1 MFSCTVRLTS
11 LLRSA
16 INVPT
21 SSKLLQTILV
31 KNNSTNTIPE
41 PTISY
46 SDSALVLSLILPSRQ
61 ETCRFHL
68 NLHTTTVGQ
77 LIDEIQQEDAG
88 IEHVQIFDKKGTLF
102 SKSCGMSSLIQSPFT
117 IQLNRQRTYLFDPIN
132 KLQIKDTI
140 VRQSTTDSSSIED
153 TVATL
158 YYALNVMKIYHV
170 KYAELKAEAD
180 TLTTQLEPLEK
191 MKNKLANKCQRYTSR
206 CIWYGLAA
214 MSFQVG
220 ALAELTWDVYSWDIV
235 EPISYFVAYG
245 SVIAVY
251 AFYLMT
257 RSDFEYLTW
266 SDRLFLR
273 QFYRVAHRHG
283 FDISLYNDLK
293 NRLFLVNTDLARL
306 RAPLSFS
313 LPVPPHPFICKVSG
327 DEISPLDIYRTTT
340 KAEQ

>member
-102 SKSCGMSSLIQSPFT
+102 SKSCG
-117 IQLNRQRTYLFDPIN
+117 
-132 KLQIKDTI
+132 
-140 VRQSTTDSSSIED
+140 
-153 TVATL
+153 
-158 YYALNVMKIYHV
+158 
-170 KYAELKAEAD
+170 
-180 TLTTQLEPLEK
+180 
-191 MKNKLANKCQRYTSR
+191 
-206 CIWYGLAA
+206 
-214 MSFQVG
+214 
-220 ALAELTWDVYSWDIV
+220 
-235 EPISYFVAYG
+235 
-245 SVIAVY
+245 
-251 AFYLMT
+251 
-257 RSDFEYLTW
+257 
-266 SDRLFLR
+266 
-273 QFYRVAHRHG
+273 
-283 FDISLYNDLK
+283 
-293 NRLFLVNTDLARL
+293 
-306 RAPLSFS
+306 
-313 LPVPPHPFICKVSG
+313 
-327 DEISPLDIYRTTT
+327 
-340 KAEQ
+340 